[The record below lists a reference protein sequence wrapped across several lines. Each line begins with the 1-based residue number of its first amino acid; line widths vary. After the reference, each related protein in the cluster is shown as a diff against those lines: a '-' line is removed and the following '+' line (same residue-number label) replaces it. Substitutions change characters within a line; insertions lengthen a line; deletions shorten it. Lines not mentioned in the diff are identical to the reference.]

1 MSMLQNTRESFCWAV
16 DPDMIYSHV
25 DTEKEW
31 LLELPA
37 GFLAGKSLFQ
47 CMHPDDAAMLR
58 RTLASAEPRALTGC
72 TVRYVC
78 PKGTHTVTSLNLRP
92 LRSAC
97 GTLLGFEGEE
107 RNIGS
112 VDMRGDITPIFEEV
126 FAHDFMA
133 FCIVNR
139 DGQLLAVNEQYAIIA
154 NKPVNALVRAHIL
167 EAGIPSVED
176 VERAFSILPSGK
188 PLPEQEIIWDDK
200 DYVMAMYGLPDACG
214 QISAICVSLRD
225 ISLRKGLERRLEAA
239 NRQLEEMNLKD
250 YLTDVFNRRHFD
262 ESLQREVARL
272 AREGGEMC
280 VGMVDV
286 DKFKLYNDAYGH
298 LAGDDCLARAAKA
311 MSAAL
316 FRPGDELFRYGG
328 EEFAIIMPHTGKEN
342 ATMVAERVR
351 EAISALRIPHCQS
364 ALGHVTISIGV
375 AAIDAASALSGH
387 TACEELIRVAD
398 KALYAAKNSGRNKV
412 ASAAC
417 SIAESDY
424 NAK

>member
-1 MSMLQNTRESFCWAV
+1 MSMQENTRESFCWV
-16 DPDMIYSHV
+16 LDPDLVYRHV
-25 DTEKEW
+25 GAAKER
-31 LLELPA
+31 LLELPV
-37 GFLAGKSLFQ
+37 GSLAGEPLVH

-58 RTLASAEPRALTGC
+58 RALVSAKPRALMGC

-78 PKGTHTVTSLNLRP
+78 PRGTHTVTSLNIRP
-92 LRSAC
+92 LRSAS
-97 GTLLGFEGEE
+97 GALLGFEGEE
-107 RNIGS
+107 HSIGS
-112 VDMRGDITPIFEEV
+112 VDMRGDISPIFEEV

-133 FCIVNR
+133 LCIVNR
-139 DGQLLAVNEQYAIIA
+139 EGQLLAVNEQYATIV
-154 NKPVNALVRAHIL
+154 NKPTNALVRSHIL
-167 EAGIPSVED
+167 KAGIPSVGVVDE
-176 VERAFSILPSGK
+176 AFRVLPSGEIIA
-188 PLPEQEIIWDDK
+188 EQEIIWAGK
-200 DYVMAMYGLPDACG
+200 DYVMSIYALPDACG
-214 QISAICVSLRD
+214 EIHAICVSLRD

-250 YLTDVFNRRHFD
+250 YLTGVFNRRHFD

-298 LAGDDCLARAAKA
+298 LAGDACLARAAKA

-328 EEFAIIMPHTGKEN
+328 EEFAIIMPHTGKES

-351 EAISALRIPHCQS
+351 EAISAMGIPHCQS
-364 ALGHVTISIGV
+364 AFGHVTISIGV
-375 AAIDAASALSGH
+375 AALNSASALSGP

-417 SIAESDY
+417 SLAESD
-424 NAK
+424 

>member
-1 MSMLQNTRESFCWAV
+1 MQKNTRKSFCWGV
-16 DPDMIYSHV
+16 DPDLVYRNV
-25 DTEKEW
+25 DTAKER
-31 LLELPA
+31 LLELPV
-37 GFLAGKSLFQ
+37 GSLTGKFLVH

-58 RTLASAEPRALTGC
+58 RALASAEPRALTGC

-78 PKGTHTVTSLNLRP
+78 PKGTHTVTSLSIKP

-107 RNIGS
+107 HSIGS
-112 VDMRGDITPIFEEV
+112 VDMHGDFAPIFEEV

-133 FCIVNR
+133 LCIVNR
-139 DGQLLAVNEQYAIIA
+139 DGQLLAVNAQYAIIA
-154 NKPVNALVRAHIL
+154 NKPANALVRAHIL
-167 EAGIPSVED
+167 EAGVPSVED
-176 VERAFSILPSGK
+176 VDRAFSFLPSGK
-188 PLPEQEIIWDDK
+188 SISEQEIIWDGK

-214 QISAICVSLRD
+214 EIRSICVSLRD

-250 YLTDVFNRRHFD
+250 YLTGVFNRRHFD
-262 ESLQREVARL
+262 EALQREVARL

-280 VGMVDV
+280 IGMVDV

-328 EEFAIIMPHTGKEN
+328 EEFAIIMPQTGKKS

-351 EAISALRIPHCQS
+351 EAISALHIPHCQS

-375 AAIDAASALSGH
+375 AALDAASALSGH

-417 SIAESDY
+417 SIAESD
-424 NAK
+424 

>member
-1 MSMLQNTRESFCWAV
+1 MSIQKNAKESFCWGV
-16 DPDMIYSHV
+16 DPDLVYRHV
-25 DTEKEW
+25 DAAKEL
-31 LLELPA
+31 LLELPV
-37 GFLAGKSLFQ
+37 GSLAGKSLVH

-58 RTLASAEPRALTGC
+58 HALAPAKPRALTDC

-78 PKGTHTVTSLNLRP
+78 PRGTHTVTSLSIRP
-92 LRSAC
+92 VHSAS
-97 GTLLGFEGEE
+97 GAFLGFEGEE
-107 RNIGS
+107 RSIGS
-112 VDMRGDITPIFEEV
+112 VDMRGDFAPIFEEV

-133 FCIVNR
+133 LCIVNR
-139 DGQLLAVNEQYAIIA
+139 DGQLLAVNAQYAIIA
-154 NKPVNALVRAHIL
+154 NKPANALVRAHIL
-167 EAGIPSVED
+167 EAGIPSVD
-176 VERAFSILPSGK
+176 VVDEAFRVLPSGEVI
-188 PLPEQEIIWDDK
+188 PEQEIIWDGK
-200 DYVMAMYGLPDACG
+200 DYVMSIYALPNACG
-214 QISAICVSLRD
+214 ELHSICVSLRD

-239 NRQLEEMNLKD
+239 NRQLEAMNLKD
-250 YLTDVFNRRHFD
+250 YLTGVFNRRHFD

-272 AREGGEMC
+272 AREGGDMC
-280 VGMVDV
+280 VAMVDV

-328 EEFAIIMPHTGKEN
+328 EEFAIIMPHTGKES

-375 AAIDAASALSGH
+375 AALDAASALSGH

-417 SIAESDY
+417 SIAESD
-424 NAK
+424 

>member
-1 MSMLQNTRESFCWAV
+1 MQKTTKESFCWIV
-16 DPDMIYSHV
+16 DPDLNYCHV
-25 DTEKEW
+25 DAAKER
-31 LLELPA
+31 LLELPV
-37 GFLAGKSLFQ
+37 GSLAGRALVH

-58 RTLASAEPRALTGC
+58 RALASAEPRALTGC

-78 PKGTHTVTSLNLRP
+78 PRGTHTVTSLSVRP

-97 GTLLGFEGEE
+97 GTLLGLEGEE
-107 RNIGS
+107 RSIGS
-112 VDMRGDITPIFEEV
+112 VDMRGDFAPIFEEV

-133 FCIVNR
+133 LCIVNR
-139 DGQLLAVNEQYAIIA
+139 DGQLLAVNAQYAIIA
-154 NKPVNALVRAHIL
+154 NKPANSLVRAHIL
-167 EAGIPSVED
+167 EAGIPSID
-176 VERAFSILPSGK
+176 VVDEAFRVLPSGEAI
-188 PLPEQEIIWDDK
+188 PEQEIIWDGK
-200 DYVMAMYGLPDACG
+200 DYVMAIYGLPDACG
-214 QISAICVSLRD
+214 EIHSICVSLRD

-250 YLTDVFNRRHFD
+250 YLTGVFNRRHFD

-311 MSAAL
+311 MKAAL

-328 EEFAIIMPHTGKEN
+328 EEFAIIMPQTGKES

-351 EAISALRIPHCQS
+351 EAISALHIPHCQS
-364 ALGHVTISIGV
+364 AFGRVTISIGV
-375 AAIDAASALSGH
+375 AALSSACAMSGH

-398 KALYAAKNSGRNKV
+398 KALYTAKNSGRNKV

-417 SIAESDY
+417 SLAESD
-424 NAK
+424 

>member
-1 MSMLQNTRESFCWAV
+1 MSMQKTTRESFCWVV
-16 DPDMIYSHV
+16 DPDLNYCHV
-25 DTEKEW
+25 DAAKER
-31 LLELPA
+31 LLELPVRS
-37 GFLAGKSLFQ
+37 LAGRPLVH
-47 CMHPDDAAMLR
+47 CMHPYDAAMLR
-58 RTLASAEPRALTGC
+58 RALASTEPRTLTGC

-78 PKGTHTVTSLNLRP
+78 PKGTHTVTSLNIKP

-107 RNIGS
+107 HSIGS
-112 VDMRGDITPIFEEV
+112 VDMHGDFAPIFEKV

-133 FCIVNR
+133 LCIVNR
-139 DGQLLAVNEQYAIIA
+139 DGQLLAVNAQYASIA
-154 NKPVNALVRAHIL
+154 NKPANMLVRAHIL
-167 EAGIPSVED
+167 EAGIPSIDMVDE
-176 VERAFSILPSGK
+176 AFRVLPSGDTIA
-188 PLPEQEIIWDDK
+188 EQEIIWDGK
-200 DYVMAMYGLPDACG
+200 DYVMSIYALPDACG
-214 QISAICVSLRD
+214 EIHSICVSLRD

-250 YLTDVFNRRHFD
+250 YLTGVFNRRHFD

-328 EEFAIIMPHTGKEN
+328 EEFAIIMPQTGKKS
-342 ATMVAERVR
+342 ATMVVERVR
-351 EAISALRIPHCQS
+351 EAVSALGIPHSQS
-364 ALGHVTISIGV
+364 AFGHVTISIGV
-375 AAIDAASALSGH
+375 AALDAASALSGH
-387 TACEELIRVAD
+387 MACEELIRVAD
-398 KALYAAKNSGRNKV
+398 KALYTAKNSGRNKV

-417 SIAESDY
+417 SSIEGD
-424 NAK
+424 

>member
-1 MSMLQNTRESFCWAV
+1 MSMQKNAKKSFCWGI
-16 DPDMIYSHV
+16 DPDLVYRHV
-25 DTEKEW
+25 DAAKEQ
-31 LLELPA
+31 LLELPV
-37 GFLAGKSLFQ
+37 GSLAGKSLVH
-47 CMHPDDAAMLR
+47 CMHPDDAALLR
-58 RTLASAEPRALTGC
+58 CALASAEPRALTGC

-78 PKGTHTVTSLNLRP
+78 PRGTHTVTSLSVRP
-92 LRSAC
+92 LYSAR

-107 RNIGS
+107 HNIGS
-112 VDMRGDITPIFEEV
+112 VDMRGDFAPIFEEV

-133 FCIVNR
+133 LCIVNR
-139 DGQLLAVNEQYAIIA
+139 DGQLLAVNAQYASIA
-154 NKPVNALVRAHIL
+154 NKPANALVRAHIL

-176 VERAFSILPSGK
+176 VDMAFRILPSGDA
-188 PLPEQEIIWDDK
+188 LPEQEIIWDGK

-214 QISAICVSLRD
+214 EIRSICVCLRD

-250 YLTDVFNRRHFD
+250 YLTGVFNRRHFD

-328 EEFAIIMPHTGKEN
+328 EEFAIIMPQTGKES

-351 EAISALRIPHCQS
+351 EAISALYIPHCQS
-364 ALGHVTISIGV
+364 AFGRVTISIGV

-387 TACEELIRVAD
+387 LACEELIRVAD

-417 SIAESDY
+417 SVTESD
-424 NAK
+424 